1 MKKLAVFVLAVIF
14 ALSIPVCAYAS
25 KNDENVKAESVVL
38 MCLDTGDVL
47 YEKNKDKK
55 AYPASVT
62 KVMSILL
69 TVEALDS
76 GLKHLDNVAD
86 GIKKCNENGRISNL
100 ARGWRENDRRGIVES
115 GYYSKCK

>member
-14 ALSIPVCAYAS
+14 ALSIPTCAYAS

-55 AYPASVT
+55 VYPASVT

-76 GLKHLDNVAD
+76 GK
-86 GIKKCNENGRISNL
+86 IKITDKVT
-100 ARGWRENDRRGIVES
+100 A
-115 GYYSKCK
+115 SKNAMEMGGSQIWL

>member
-76 GLKHLDNVAD
+76 GK
-86 GIKKCNENGRISNL
+86 IKINDKVTASFAL
-100 ARGWRENDRRGIVES
+100 AMTTAFNNSSTVIFS
-115 GYYSKCK
+115 PTSSQI

>member
-76 GLKHLDNVAD
+76 GK
-86 GIKKCNENGRISNL
+86 IKINENGRLSNL

-115 GYYSKCK
+115 GCHSKCK

>member
-76 GLKHLDNVAD
+76 GKIKIKSSVNTGTTIRFIGKSGLTNKLKVFF
-86 GIKKCNENGRISNL
+86 KQ
-100 ARGWRENDRRGIVES
+100 
-115 GYYSKCK
+115 

>member
-1 MKKLAVFVLAVIF
+1 MKKLTVFILTAIF
-14 ALSIPVCAYAS
+14 ALSMPVSAYAA
-25 KNDENVKAESVVL
+25 KDDENVKAESVVL
-38 MCLDTGDVL
+38 MCLDTGDVI

-76 GLKHLDNVAD
+76 GK
-86 GIKKCNENGRISNL
+86 IKI
-100 ARGWRENDRRGIVES
+100 NDKVTA
-115 GYYSKCK
+115 SKNAMKMGKKRVFDKMKSMI